1 MDRQQGFG
9 IEESS
14 AVLDGSD
21 LGVPFEV
28 KLMGVDLNLLV
39 VLEALLACKNVTHA
53 ARRLGQTQPALSR
66 ALARLRDLLGD
77 DLLVRSSNGMKLTAR
92 GEQLAR
98 AVPIIMSHVRDV
110 IFARETMP
118 GARVSINANLMP
130 ALFPHFLQSTAHENE
145 PLKLGTHKSTAE
157 GLSQLRS
164 RTAEYLLGIADIID
178 SDIESQPV
186 IVEDFVTLVAF
197 ERHNLGGVRPTE
209 TAFLALNHIN
219 LIDNGAEIFPQF
231 AEAVTSHGV
240 RRSRLFEVPDLT
252 SAALMVS
259 ESDLALTVPR
269 SIAGWLTKTLPLS
282 SLLPPISIGE
292 LEVTLSWVANSE
304 AATSRRLIDNIVA
317 LTREAVI
324 RDQGSVR
331 LLRAVSSEE

>member
-1 MDRQQGFG
+1 MDRQQCFG

-39 VLEALLACKNVTHA
+39 VLEALLASRNVTHA
-53 ARRLGQTQPALSR
+53 ARRLGQTQPAVSR
-66 ALARLRDLLGD
+66 ALARLRELLGD

-98 AVPIIMSHVRDV
+98 TVPAIMSHVRDV
-110 IFARETMP
+110 IFAREP
-118 GARVSINANLMP
+118 ISGPRVSINANLMP
-130 ALFPHFLQSTAHENE
+130 ALFPHLLQSTVHENE
-145 PLKLGTHKSTAE
+145 PLKLGTHKSAAE

-164 RTAEYLLGIADIID
+164 GTAEYVLGT
-178 SDIESQPV
+178 SDIVEDDVESQLV
-186 IVEDFVTLVAF
+186 VAEDFVTLVAF

-209 TAFLALNHIN
+209 KAFLALNHIN
-219 LIDNGAEIFPQF
+219 LVDNGAEIFPQF
-231 AEAVTSHGV
+231 AEAITSCGV

-282 SLLPPISIGE
+282 SLLPPIAIGE
-292 LEVTLSWVANSE
+292 FQVALSWLANSE
-304 AATSRRLIDNIVA
+304 AAARRRFIDNIA
-317 LTREAVI
+317 ASTRDAVI
-324 RDQGSVR
+324 KDQSSVR
-331 LLRAVSSEE
+331 LLRAISSEE